1 MHLDAAVVLLWYTQ
15 IIFGIKPTG
24 TESELGSRNFMKGLH
39 QLYIWSWH
47 IAIKNINK
55 VQSIDN

>member
-1 MHLDAAVVLLWYTQ
+1 MIYSFG

-24 TESELGSRNFMKGLH
+24 IEGELGSHNFMKGLH